1 MFTLSDIRT
10 EFDRL
15 DAISGLCTKDIPIR
29 ISTRMSRTLGVC
41 RSRSTDGGKTAQ
53 IIDVAIAD
61 YLCRYGTEEEFY
73 NTVRH
78 EYAHAYNILTE
89 GHHCGHDAR
98 WKEAAVRFGALP
110 NRLSDYHELISRA
123 KKAGAIAEPKRRK
136 PARKTASRTVKDGSG
151 VFRQICHLAAQGVP
165 AGEFLLG
172 RVLIDGKLGVVPD
185 PKTGWEWIE
194 RAARHGEP
202 RAVECMKKKGVRYE

>member
-1 MFTLSDIRT
+1 MFTLSDIRA

-29 ISTRMSRTLGVC
+29 ISTRMTRALGVC

-98 WKEAAVRFGALP
+98 WKAAAVRFGASP
-110 NRLSDYHELISRA
+110 DRLADYHDLISRA
-123 KKAGAIAEPKRRK
+123 RKVGAIAERKPKR
-136 PARKTASRTVKDGSG
+136 TSRRRTIHISKDAAG

-172 RVLIDGKLGVVPD
+172 KVLIEGSLGVTAEPD
-185 PKTGWEWIE
+185 TGWEWIE

-202 RAVECMKKKGVRYE
+202 RALEWMKKKGDCV